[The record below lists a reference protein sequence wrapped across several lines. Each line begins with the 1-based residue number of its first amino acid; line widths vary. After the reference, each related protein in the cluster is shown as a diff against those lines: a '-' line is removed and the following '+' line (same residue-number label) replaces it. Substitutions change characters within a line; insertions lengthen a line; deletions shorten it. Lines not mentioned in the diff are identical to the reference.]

1 MVTQSRKQFREIQSA
16 THGRRRV
23 YVGSVSAVADA
34 PGSVIAP
41 AIRGSAR
48 LESTGVET
56 VDADGSESVAADDGR
71 RIGDSVWRNGIV
83 ERSNPQLPLKIVA
96 PTNQLVCRCKT
107 ANMYGPGVQYLERV
121 ATADGGGSR
130 VI

>member
-1 MVTQSRKQFREIQSA
+1 
-16 THGRRRV
+16 RRRA

-34 PGSVIAP
+34 AGSVMAP

-96 PTNQLVCRCKT
+96 PTNQLVRRCKT
-107 ANMYGPGVQYLERV
+107 EGVKGTDIQYPEHQ
-121 ATADGGGSR
+121 ATEHGGGGRAYS
-130 VI
+130 VPHWAEPPE